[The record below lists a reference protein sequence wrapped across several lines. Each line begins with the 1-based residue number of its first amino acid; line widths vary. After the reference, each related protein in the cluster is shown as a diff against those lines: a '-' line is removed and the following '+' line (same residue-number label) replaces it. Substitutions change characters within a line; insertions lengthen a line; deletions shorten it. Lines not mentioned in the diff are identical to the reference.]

1 MNVKIMKPYGFCA
14 GVEYV
19 LRMIQQVIEDH
30 KEENIYCI
38 GQIVHN
44 KSVNEEIR
52 NQGIIVLEGNKEEIV
67 EKIRKGVVVFSA
79 HGTSKKVIQR
89 AKEKGLIVYDDPD
102 YKVFRS
108 ELYAL
113 SPDTFDNISYRWLPE
128 NIHDSRGGSHN
139 GQNYLAYTFY
149 VENQGKDTADYY
161 SEIEIVDVIKNVDEA
176 VRIRVYKNDVQTT
189 YAKKS
194 ARNEPEKNTTPFLED
209 KLIALD
215 HVENFK
221 PGDIDKYTVVLWL
234 EGSDPEC
241 NDNILGGEI
250 KIVMS
255 FNSEYVDD

>member
-1 MNVKIMKPYGFCA
+1 MDNKRIALTTNK
-14 GVEYV
+14 
-19 LRMIQQVIEDH
+19 LK
-30 KEENIYCI
+30 KEKNIKR
-38 GQIVHN
+38 IV
-44 KSVNEEIR
+44 R
-52 NQGIIVLEGNKEEIV
+52 IVLLLILLLLAIIYSVVGIV
-67 EKIRKGVVVFSA
+67 YNNSNFSI
-79 HGTSKKVIQR
+79 TLDR
-89 AKEKGLIVYDDPD
+89 NLYYEKGLIVYDDPD

>member
-1 MNVKIMKPYGFCA
+1 MDNKRITLTTTKLKKEKKIKRIVKI
-14 GVEYV
+14 V
-19 LRMIQQVIEDH
+19 LLLILLLLAILYSVI
-30 KEENIYCI
+30 
-38 GQIVHN
+38 GIVYN
-44 KSVNEEIR
+44 NSNFSITLDR
-52 NQGIIVLEGNKEEIV
+52 NLYYD
-67 EKIRKGVVVFSA
+67 
-79 HGTSKKVIQR
+79 
-89 AKEKGLIVYDDPD
+89 KGLIVYDDPD
-102 YKVFRS
+102 YKVYRS

-139 GQNYLAYTFY
+139 GSNYLAYTFY
-149 VENQGKDTADYY
+149 VENTGKDTADYY

-189 YAKKS
+189 YAKMSDK
-194 ARNEPEKNTTPFLED
+194 NEPEKNTTPFLED
-209 KLIALD
+209 RLVSLD

-241 NDNILGGEI
+241 TDNILGGEI

>member
-1 MNVKIMKPYGFCA
+1 MDNKRITLTTAKLKREKKIKRTVKI
-14 GVEYV
+14 V
-19 LRMIQQVIEDH
+19 LLLILLLLAILYSVI
-30 KEENIYCI
+30 
-38 GQIVHN
+38 GIVYN
-44 KSVNEEIR
+44 NSNFSITLDR
-52 NQGIIVLEGNKEEIV
+52 NLYYD
-67 EKIRKGVVVFSA
+67 
-79 HGTSKKVIQR
+79 
-89 AKEKGLIVYDDPD
+89 KGLIIYDDPD
-102 YKVFRS
+102 YKVYRS

-128 NIHDSRGGSHN
+128 DINESNGGSHN
-139 GQNYLAYTFY
+139 GSNYLAYTFY
-149 VENQGKDTADYY
+149 VENTGKDTADYY
-161 SEIEIVDVIKNVDEA
+161 SEIEIVDVIKNVGEA
-176 VRIRVYKNDVQTT
+176 VRVRVYKNGIQTT
-189 YAKKS
+189 YAQKS
-194 ARNEPEKNTTPFLED
+194 ATNEPEKNTVPFVDE

>member
-1 MNVKIMKPYGFCA
+1 MDNKRIALTTNKLKKEKKIKRIVRIILLLILLLLA
-14 GVEYV
+14 
-19 LRMIQQVIEDH
+19 I
-30 KEENIYCI
+30 IYSVV
-38 GQIVHN
+38 GIVYN
-44 KSVNEEIR
+44 NSNFSITLDR
-52 NQGIIVLEGNKEEIV
+52 NLYY
-67 EKIRKGVVVFSA
+67 
-79 HGTSKKVIQR
+79 
-89 AKEKGLIVYDDPD
+89 EKGLIVYDDPD

>member
-1 MNVKIMKPYGFCA
+1 MDNKRITLTTTKLKKEKKIKRIVKI
-14 GVEYV
+14 V
-19 LRMIQQVIEDH
+19 LLLILLLLAILYSVI
-30 KEENIYCI
+30 
-38 GQIVHN
+38 GIVYN
-44 KSVNEEIR
+44 NSNFSITLDR
-52 NQGIIVLEGNKEEIV
+52 NLYYD
-67 EKIRKGVVVFSA
+67 
-79 HGTSKKVIQR
+79 
-89 AKEKGLIVYDDPD
+89 KGLIVYDDPD
-102 YKVFRS
+102 YKVYRS

-113 SPDTFDNISYRWLPE
+113 SPDTFDNISYRWLPK

-194 ARNEPEKNTTPFLED
+194 ARNEAEKNTTPFLED
-209 KLIALD
+209 KLVALD

-250 KIVMS
+250 KIIMS